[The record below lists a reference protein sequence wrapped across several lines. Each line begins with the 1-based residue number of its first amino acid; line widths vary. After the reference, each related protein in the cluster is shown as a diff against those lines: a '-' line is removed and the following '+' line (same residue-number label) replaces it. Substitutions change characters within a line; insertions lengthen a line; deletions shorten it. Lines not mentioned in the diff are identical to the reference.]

1 MTMERAVESRTI
13 DLAEVRRLMARAT
26 GDEKHDESSTSTLD
40 ALAVLYG
47 DVLRVD
53 PANPSWPDRDR
64 FILSKGH
71 GPVAYYAILAHLSF
85 FPETWLDDFME
96 WGGKLGSHPDRELVP
111 GVEASTGSLGHGLP
125 MSIGVALALRAAG
138 RTEQR
143 VVVLTGDA
151 ELNEGSNWEAILL
164 APALGL
170 TNLTLLVI
178 DNHSSSVQMGP
189 WDAKLEAFGW
199 STHVVDGHD
208 HGALRTVLTA
218 RDELRPTAVVA
229 DIPEGEW

>member
-1 MTMERAVESRTI
+1 MRMDTRPI
-13 DLAEVRRLMARAT
+13 DLDEVRRLMARAT

-47 DVLRVD
+47 RVLQVD
-53 PANPSWPDRDR
+53 PSSPGWPERDR

-71 GPVAYYAILAHLSF
+71 GPVAYYAILAHLGF
-85 FPETWLDDFME
+85 FPEAWLDDFLE

-125 MSIGVALALRAAG
+125 MSVGVALALRARG
-138 RTEQR
+138 FTEQR
-143 VVVLTGDA
+143 VVVLAGDA

-178 DNHSSSVQMGP
+178 DNHSSHLPMSSF
-189 WDAKLEAFGW
+189 DAKFESFGW
-199 STHVVDGHD
+199 RSRTVDGHD
-208 HGALRTVLTA
+208 HDALEAAFRE
-218 RDELRPTAVVA
+218 RDPQRPTAVVA

>member
-1 MTMERAVESRTI
+1 MDRAEQLRAI

-47 DVLRVD
+47 SVLRVD
-53 PANPSWPDRDR
+53 PADPDWPDRDR

-71 GPVAYYAILAHLSF
+71 GPMAYYAILAHVGF
-85 FPETWLDDFME
+85 FPEAWLDDFMD

-125 MSIGVALALRAAG
+125 MSIGLALALRAAG
-138 RTEQR
+138 RTEPR

-164 APALGL
+164 APALRL

-178 DNHSSSVQMGP
+178 DNHSSSVPMGP
-189 WDAKLEAFGW
+189 WQAKLDAFGW
-199 STHVVDGHD
+199 STRVVDGHAHD
-208 HGALRTVLTA
+208 ALRDALTL

-229 DIPEGEW
+229 DVPEGEW